1 MSTIKAVTFN
11 KYTKPDGFVLAD
23 LPKPTIERPEDVLI
37 KVYAAS
43 INPVDVKRGNG
54 TLRIFDPEKFPAR
67 IGYDL
72 AGVIESVGDDV
83 REFKI
88 GDEIFVRLA
97 EDERGAFQEYVVA
110 SSKTVAL
117 KPKNMTF
124 EEAASLPLATLT
136 SLQGLL
142 AVKGGLQDKTVF
154 VTGGLSG
161 TGSAACQLAKNVF
174 GAAKVITTVST
185 SKVAR
190 VSELVGEGVVDEVI
204 DYKTT
209 AAGKVIPKGSLDV
222 VYDTVG
228 EALSYLHLMK
238 PGGWIISIINLPSG
252 QNLKGL
258 FPSIPAWFC
267 SMLDMA
273 FKISQYRASRY
284 RVNYDSV
291 VLVPTK
297 EQLLDLKQW
306 AEEGKLKA
314 VVGKV
319 VPLSDFEGVKKA
331 FTEIYEAKGLTGKT
345 VIKIIE

>member
-23 LPKPTIERPEDVLI
+23 LPMPTIERPGDVLI

-43 INPVDVKRGNG
+43 INPIDVKRAVGI
-54 TLRIFDPEKFPAR
+54 LRIFNPEKFPAR

-72 AGVIESVGDDV
+72 AGVIESVGADV
-83 REFKI
+83 AEFKI
-88 GDEIFVRLA
+88 GDEVFVRLA

-117 KPKNMTF
+117 KPTNLTF
-124 EEAASLPLATLT
+124 EEAASLPLASLT

-142 AVKGGLQDKTVF
+142 AVKGGLKDKTVF
-154 VTGGLSG
+154 VTAGLSG

-190 VSELVGEGVVDEVI
+190 IPELLGEGVVDEVI

-222 VYDTVG
+222 IYDTVG

-238 PGGWIISIINLPSG
+238 PGGWIISIITLPSG
-252 QNLKGL
+252 QNLKAL
-258 FPSIPAWFC
+258 FPSIPSWF
-267 SMLDMA
+267 SLMLDGI
-273 FKISQYRASRY
+273 FKINHYRASRY

-306 AEEGKLKA
+306 AEEGKLKP

-319 VPLSDFEGVKKA
+319 VKFSDFEGVKKA
-331 FTEIYEAKGLTGKT
+331 FTEIYGAKGLTGKT